1 MLYATSSALNATELL
16 VAHNTYR
23 CMHDVP
29 LLVWDCDVAA
39 SAQAWA
45 DRGVFTHSDSYDVL
59 PPAGPAGENLA
70 MGHTS
75 GAQATADWYSEIS
88 NWAFAP
94 GDGTGTTGTT
104 GHFTSMIW
112 KGGKKLGCGHYP
124 PTNIWLCRYKA
135 GDTLTTDT
143 PNVGSGAAYKA
154 NVLPLGP
161 KSMASCA
168 SMGMKPSRFVHTPN
182 VGSGAAYKANVLP
195 LGPKSMASC
204 ADIAAASVSSASSC
218 GTSSN
223 GVSLPST
230 TASGAGGMPPPSTTA
245 AGGAGGCPPPPS
257 EICCNRLMSNPA
269 AALRVDFRGRA
280 TLKSITVFGGPA
292 HAATLDGAQVSIGNS
307 TSGAMS
313 GCTLA
318 PPSAGDV
325 AGIAGGAVAGLVCG
339 GGQGH
344 YMVVSLP
351 THLRVANPAVPPV
364 GTRIC
369 IVREGPAGGD
379 PVLRLEAA

>member
-135 GDTLTTDT
+135 GDTLTTD
-143 PNVGSGAAYKA
+143 
-154 NVLPLGP
+154 
-161 KSMASCA
+161 
-168 SMGMKPSRFVHTPN
+168 TPN